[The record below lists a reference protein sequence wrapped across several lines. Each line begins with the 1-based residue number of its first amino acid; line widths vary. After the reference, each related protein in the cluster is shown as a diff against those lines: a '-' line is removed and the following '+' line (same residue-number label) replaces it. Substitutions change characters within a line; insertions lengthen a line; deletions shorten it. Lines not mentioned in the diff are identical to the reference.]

1 MIRKGFAA
9 AAAAWMALAATAG
22 YAQDATKQAARP
34 PVAAI
39 PCVTDQ
45 EARALVLVLA
55 APALRQLSTTC
66 AQYLPANAFLRVSAA
81 PMLARYDAAGKAAWT
96 TAQTVFVKI
105 GGKQVQP
112 LVEAGLVEPMLQALV
127 GPALAEKI
135 KPTDCALAERLIV
148 DLAPLPPENAAG
160 LLVSIAHIGLE
171 SQQRKNP
178 QSKAPFAFCPVSQ

>member
-1 MIRKGFAA
+1 MIRKGFTAA
-9 AAAAWMALAATAG
+9 SAAWMALAATAG
-22 YAQDATKQAARP
+22 YAQDVTKQAVRP

-45 EARALVLVLA
+45 EARSLFLVLA
-55 APALRQLSTTC
+55 APALRQLSTSC
-66 AQYLPANAFLRVSAA
+66 AQYLPVNAFLRTSAA
-81 PMLARYDAAGKAAWT
+81 PMLARYDAAGKAAWPG
-96 TAQTVFVKI
+96 AQAVFVKI

-112 LVEAGLVEPMLQALV
+112 LVEAGLVEPMLQALI

-135 KPTDCALAERLIV
+135 KPTDCALAERLIA

-160 LLVSIAHIGLE
+160 LAVSLIHLGFEA
-171 SQQRKNP
+171 QQKKNP